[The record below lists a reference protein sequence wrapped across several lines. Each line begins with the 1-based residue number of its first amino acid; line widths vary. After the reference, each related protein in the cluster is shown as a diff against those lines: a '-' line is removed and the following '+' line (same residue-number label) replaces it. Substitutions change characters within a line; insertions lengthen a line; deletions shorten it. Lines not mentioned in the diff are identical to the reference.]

1 MVEEPETMSARDV
14 ILGRIHAVLAD
25 EPETSAPRYEL
36 WPEGTWQPPN
46 DLFARFAEELQRVQ
60 GESKRCATWA
70 EARQLLRELHGQLG
84 APRTAL
90 VDHPLCRALGEAL
103 PNEGVQT
110 ADPAMDRTILAAI
123 PLAVMPAEFLLADTG
138 TAVLL
143 PRSHAERLLCYL
155 PEVAVVV
162 AGQGSVHA
170 HLSDVWDAL
179 SAKANDPATRGEI
192 LLVTGP
198 SRTADIEKKLVL
210 GAHGPK
216 RLWVVLVD
224 EVVPDSIGAA

>member
-1 MVEEPETMSARDV
+1 MSARDA
-14 ILGRIHAVLAD
+14 ILGRIRTALAD
-25 EPETSAPRYEL
+25 EPETSAPSYEL
-36 WPEGTWQPPN
+36 WPAGTWPPPS

-60 GESKRCATWA
+60 GEGKRFATLA
-70 EARQLLRELHGQLG
+70 EARQFLRELHEQLG
-84 APRTAL
+84 APRTVL
-90 VDHPLCRALGEAL
+90 VDQPLCRALCEGL
-103 PNEGVQT
+103 PSERVQI
-110 ADPAMDRTILAAI
+110 AEPSMDRTCLAVI
-123 PLAVMPAEFLLADTG
+123 PLAVMAAEFLLADTG

-162 AGQGSVHA
+162 AGPGSVYA
-170 HLSDVWDAL
+170 HLSDIWDRL
-179 SAKANDPATRGEI
+179 SGHARETTARGEM

-216 RLWVVLVD
+216 RLVVLLV
-224 EVVPDSIGAA
+224 EESV